1 MTKLLEIREQIK
13 TIISRYEAFI
23 FPIGKFLLAFFALS
37 MINGRMGYMNR
48 LDNVA
53 LVLIVALTCSF
64 LPLGSIVFFGA
75 IFSLAHMYALSLE
88 VALIGICVYLIIFVM
103 FLRFGPKDSLVVL
116 LTPLLFCLKIPF
128 VMPIAVGLVAGP
140 ASAVTMGCGVLIYYL
155 NRAVAENATQI
166 IALGS
171 EEPMAKIRM
180 ILDNGVLNKEIIIV
194 IAAFAIT
201 ALVVYFLRRM
211 SMEYAWT
218 IAIVSG
224 ALLNIIILMLGDLL
238 YDINI
243 SVLATILGSIVA
255 VCVGKVIEFF
265 RFCVDYRR
273 TEKVQFEDDEYYYY
287 VKAVPKITVAVPA
300 KTVKRINTTVA
311 SRSVVT
317 ERTGRSGAATPTG
330 RTVGA
335 TQPGRTATV
344 GDRAQADRSATHTGK
359 RYAGNG
365 AKSVTIN
372 GQMTSPRKEEDE
384 VDFEDIF

>member
-75 IFSLAHMYALSLE
+75 IFSLAHMFALSPE

-103 FLRFGPKDSLVVL
+103 FLRFGPKDSLVVIM
-116 LTPLLFCLKIPF
+116 TPLLFCMKIPF
-128 VMPIAVGLVAGP
+128 IMPIAVGLLGGP
-140 ASAVTMGCGVLIYYL
+140 AAVVTMGCGVLIYYL

-171 EEPMAKIRM
+171 EEAVAKIRM
-180 ILDNGVLNKEIIIV
+180 ILDSGVLNKEIIIV

-255 VCVGKVIEFF
+255 VCVGKGIEFF

-273 TEKVQFEDDEYYYY
+273 TERVQFEDDEYYYY

-317 ERTGRSGAATPTG
+317 ERTGRTGAPAQTG
-330 RTVGA
+330 RTGGA
-335 TQPGRTATV
+335 TQTGRATAS
-344 GDRAQADRSATHTGK
+344 GNRSQAGRSVTNNGK
-359 RYAGNG
+359 RYGGNG

-372 GQMTSPRKEEDE
+372 GQMTSSRKEEDE
-384 VDFEDIF
+384 VDFEEIF